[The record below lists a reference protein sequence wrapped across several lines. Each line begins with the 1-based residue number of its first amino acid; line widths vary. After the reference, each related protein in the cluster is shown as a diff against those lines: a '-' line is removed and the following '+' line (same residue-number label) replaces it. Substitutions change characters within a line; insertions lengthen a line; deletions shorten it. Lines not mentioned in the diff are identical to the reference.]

1 MSEEKKNSLDAEELA
16 GVAGGDETDAPD
28 PEINGLI
35 KCPKCGSTD
44 TYVDI
49 KAMVYYCRT
58 CGYKW
63 NLRL

>member
-16 GVAGGDETDAPD
+16 GVAGGDEPGVSDAPD

-63 NLRL
+63 